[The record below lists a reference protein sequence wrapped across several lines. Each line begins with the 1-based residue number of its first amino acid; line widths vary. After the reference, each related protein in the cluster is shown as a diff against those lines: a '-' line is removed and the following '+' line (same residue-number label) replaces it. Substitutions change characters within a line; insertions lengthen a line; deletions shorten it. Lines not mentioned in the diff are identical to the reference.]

1 MLKGKIIIE
10 RINNNL
16 EEIKMKELKIEVKA
30 EIEISKKIQNKVKNL
45 ILIKNL
51 ILCVI
56 MYYHTFIFVN
66 LEYLNIMDLIM

>member
-30 EIEISKKIQNKVKNL
+30 EIEISKKI
-45 ILIKNL
+45 
-51 ILCVI
+51 
-56 MYYHTFIFVN
+56 
-66 LEYLNIMDLIM
+66 